1 MRWKHPKRGSIPP
14 SVFIPVAEETGMIIA
29 LGQKILDMAC
39 IEAATWP
46 NNIKVAVN
54 LSPVQFK
61 DPSLVLHIASAL
73 AKSGL
78 RAQRLE
84 LEVTE
89 RLLLEE
95 SEETRVAIK
104 HFEELGVSLSL
115 DDFGTGYS
123 SLNYLHKFPFH
134 KIKID
139 QSFVRNREADRDARA
154 IVEAVANLGASLG
167 KIVVAEGIETEKE
180 MDMVK
185 SLGVHQGQGYFFSRA
200 DDRQGDFTR
209 SSKPRRRR
217 RSSSLRLLRQL
228 VADRHRHLQ
237 LLLAGLDRD
246 RCGTS
251 RMVRII
257 GRTGG

>member
-1 MRWKHPKRGSIPP
+1 
-14 SVFIPVAEETGMIIA
+14 MIIP

-39 IEAATWP
+39 MEAATWP
-46 NNIKVAVN
+46 NNVKVAVN

-61 DPSLVLHIASAL
+61 DSSLVLHIASAL

-180 MDMVK
+180 MNMVK
-185 SLGVHQGQGYFFSRA
+185 SLGVHEGQGYFFA
-200 DDRQGDFTR
+200 APMTAKAIFAKLKAETP
-209 SSKPRRRR
+209 KA
-217 RSSSLRLLRQL
+217 QL
-228 VADRHRHLQ
+228 VAV
-237 LLLAGLDRD
+237 A
-246 RCGTS
+246 
-251 RMVRII
+251 
-257 GRTGG
+257 